1 MNERQL
7 EIDQPLQDRFVELFA
22 ALASKQRLQIV
33 LMVSAGRLA
42 CQEILDRLDLSQPA
56 ISYHL
61 AKLERAGILIK
72 ERTGAR
78 NCYRLDDRILG
89 LVETLKG
96 GKTE

>member
-7 EIDQPLQDRFVELFA
+7 EIDQPSQDRFVEVFA
-22 ALASKQRLQIV
+22 ALASKTRLQIV

-42 CQEILDRLDLSQPA
+42 CQEILDQLDLSQPA

-61 AKLERAGILIK
+61 AKLERAGILVK

-78 NCYRLDDRILG
+78 NCYRLDDRVLG
-89 LVETLKG
+89 LVEILKG
-96 GKTE
+96 GRAE